1 MNTSFA
7 KCKQHFSEGGQ
18 SLKYNFKMSLE
29 VKGGRQEEDCHWD
42 WLCGQSFSSPALTL
56 LGVEV
61 GGRTEITVRCVIFL
75 KEKSFLKNKKTKLAH
90 RSERSM

>member
-29 VKGGRQEEDCHWD
+29 VKGGRQEEEDHHWD
-42 WLCGQSFSSPALTL
+42 WLRGQSFSSPALTL
-56 LGVEV
+56 LGVQV
-61 GGRTEITVRCVIFL
+61 GGKDRDNCKMCYF
-75 KEKSFLKNKKTKLAH
+75 F
-90 RSERSM
+90 

>member
-29 VKGGRQEEDCHWD
+29 VKGGRQEEEDHHWD
-42 WLCGQSFSSPALTL
+42 WLRGQSFSSPALTL

-61 GGRTEITVRCVIFL
+61 GGRTEITVRCVIFFKGKQL
-75 KEKSFLKNKKTKLAH
+75 FKEQKDKT
-90 RSERSM
+90 STQI